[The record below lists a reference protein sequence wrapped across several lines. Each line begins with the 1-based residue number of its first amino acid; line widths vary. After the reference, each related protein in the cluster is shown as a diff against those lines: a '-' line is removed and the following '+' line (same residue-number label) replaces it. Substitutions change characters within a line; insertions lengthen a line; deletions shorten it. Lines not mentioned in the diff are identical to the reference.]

1 MDGPQ
6 HRPIGAGFPQG
17 RNGGVKLSFGNLGQH
32 FFSKERADFLQ
43 FSGNG
48 GVFVRQVGVAC
59 LTVNDAQGMAAG
71 GKIEV
76 HRLDDG
82 MLPVK
87 EINGYQIAYGRGGL
101 IHQAAGLAEEDILGV
116 LADLGDFRLG
126 NLPVKKQP
134 IDNGADQ
141 HLEGGGGA
149 EAGTGEHGGFAVGI
163 KAGNGT
169 PQLRESGANTPH
181 QRRGGVDFIS
191 LGGEGLQRNGA
202 QGIALGEN
210 PYGIGAVCPYS
221 RLGIQIHGSG
231 QHPAPLMVRVI
242 AADFG
247 TSGSGEIPLGFL
259 TKLGNKPLVQDFFL
273 RFGKNKAGC

>member
-1 MDGPQ
+1 M
-6 HRPIGAGFPQG
+6 
-17 RNGGVKLSFGNLGQH
+17 LGNLGQH
-32 FFSKERADFLQ
+32 FFSEEGADFLQ

-59 LTVNDAQGMAAG
+59 LAVNDAQGMAAG

-76 HRLDDG
+76 HRFNDG

-87 EINGYQIAYGRGGL
+87 EIDGYQIAYGRGGL
-101 IHQAAGLAEEDILGV
+101 IHEAAGLAEEDILRV

-126 NLPVKKQP
+126 NLSVKEQP

-141 HLEGGGGA
+141 YFKGGGGA
-149 EAGTGEHGGFAVGI
+149 QAGTGQHSGFAVGI
-163 KAGNGT
+163 KAGNGAS
-169 PQLRESGANTPH
+169 QRSESGAHTPN
-181 QRRGGVDFIS
+181 QCGGGVDFIR

-202 QGIALGEN
+202 QGIALGED

-221 RLGIQIHGSG
+221 CLGIQIHGSG